1 MDGEVRKITL
11 SMKKAADYL
20 GVSYWL
26 VSELARRK
34 EIPFSKLGG
43 KYLFRTQSLNEYLA
57 KKEQESI
64 K

>member
-11 SMKKAADYL
+11 SMKEAADYL

-43 KYLFRTQSLNEYLA
+43 KYLFRTQSLNEYLS